1 MGPKNTF
8 NCILKHFQVKL
19 KYTPTLIGW
28 RETVAD
34 EHNSFS
40 KSVRPSCIRSNIQQI
55 KIGKNCKMG
64 ELTLINDKAG
74 IILNKFLGGSF
85 ILIFRLDAPFDVHKI
100 DVHFGGGMGSAV
112 RRECK

>member
-1 MGPKNTF
+1 
-8 NCILKHFQVKL
+8 
-19 KYTPTLIGW
+19 
-28 RETVAD
+28 
-34 EHNSFS
+34 
-40 KSVRPSCIRSNIQQI
+40 
-55 KIGKNCKMG
+55 MG

-100 DVHFGGGMGSAV
+100 DVHFGGGMDWAV